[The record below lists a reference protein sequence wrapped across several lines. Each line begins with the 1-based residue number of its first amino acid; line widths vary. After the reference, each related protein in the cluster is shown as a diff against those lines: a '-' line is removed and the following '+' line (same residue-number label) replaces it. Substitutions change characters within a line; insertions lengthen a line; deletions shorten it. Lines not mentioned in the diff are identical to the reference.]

1 MYIMKDWYKYKS
13 FLVVN
18 FLFIVE
24 EFVDIQSD
32 NDMTLDK
39 WWEFV
44 FTIRNRFS
52 ETTENPITITRV
64 DFLVSAQM
72 SDKPDKQENR
82 ERK

>member
-44 FTIRNRFS
+44 FTIRNRSYRKRFS
-52 ETTENPITITRV
+52 ENPITITREDFV
-64 DFLVSAQM
+64 DSAIF
-72 SDKPDKQENR
+72 KKNE
-82 ERK
+82 KIGI